1 MKVDKRL
8 VGVVFVAVLLL
19 SGIGIGIAVGQTQ
32 HNTDDHYTASIMVD
46 DSQYEGMTE
55 AEESSAL
62 QELPG
67 IKITGDEAVAIALA
81 AYPDT
86 TATTEVELE
95 NENGAVVYGVEL
107 SNGLDVKVDVVTG
120 EILRASDDVDD

>member
-8 VGVVFVAVLLL
+8 VGVVLVACLLL
-19 SGIGIGIAVGQTQ
+19 GGIGIGVAVGQTQ

-46 DSQYEGMTE
+46 DAQYEGMTE

-120 EILRASDDVDD
+120 EILRASDDLDD

>member
-120 EILRASDDVDD
+120 EILRASDDLDD